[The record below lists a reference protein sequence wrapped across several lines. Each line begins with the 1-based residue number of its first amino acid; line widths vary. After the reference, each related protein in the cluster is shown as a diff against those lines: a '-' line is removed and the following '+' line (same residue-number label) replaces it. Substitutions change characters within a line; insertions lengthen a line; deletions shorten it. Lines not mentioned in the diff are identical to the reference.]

1 MSSDQTF
8 TLDTKI
14 SRAPEQVSG
23 DIDGQVV
30 LLSMAN
36 EKYFKL
42 NEVGSRIWE
51 LMEKPIT
58 VGDIIDKLRT
68 EFDVPEEQCQRQ
80 VLSFLAQLSRGKL
93 LNPNPQ

>member
-8 TLDTKI
+8 TLGTKI

-30 LLSMAN
+30 LLSMEN
-36 EKYFKL
+36 EKYFKF

-51 LMEKPIT
+51 LMENPIT
-58 VGDIIDKLRT
+58 VGDIIAKLRT
-68 EFDVPEEQCQRQ
+68 EFDVPEDKVEIQ
-80 VLSFLAQLSRGKL
+80 VVGFLKQLKRINM
-93 LNPNPQ
+93 LNEKA

>member
-1 MSSDQTF
+1 MESDPTF
-8 TLDTKI
+8 LTDTRVA
-14 SRAPEQVSG
+14 RAPEQISG

-58 VGDIIDKLRT
+58 VADIIAKLRT
-68 EFDVPEEQCQRQ
+68 EFDVPEDQCEKQVIFFLRQ
-80 VLSFLAQLSRGKL
+80 LKKTQLLDPKMA
-93 LNPNPQ
+93 